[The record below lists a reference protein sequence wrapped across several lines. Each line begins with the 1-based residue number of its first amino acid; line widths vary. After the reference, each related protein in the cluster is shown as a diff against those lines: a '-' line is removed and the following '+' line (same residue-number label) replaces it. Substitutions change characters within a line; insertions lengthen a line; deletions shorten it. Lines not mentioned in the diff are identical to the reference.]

1 MPYLYAVRACRCRCG
16 REPEARPAR
25 TVAVADGASRT
36 HRKLNHCGVHDQ
48 SSTLS

>member
-1 MPYLYAVRACRCRCG
+1 MFVPVACAVPVAAD
-16 REPEARPAR
+16 EARPAR

>member
-1 MPYLYAVRACRCRCG
+1 MPYLFAPCACRCG

-36 HRKLNHCGVHDQ
+36 HRKLNHCGVNDQ